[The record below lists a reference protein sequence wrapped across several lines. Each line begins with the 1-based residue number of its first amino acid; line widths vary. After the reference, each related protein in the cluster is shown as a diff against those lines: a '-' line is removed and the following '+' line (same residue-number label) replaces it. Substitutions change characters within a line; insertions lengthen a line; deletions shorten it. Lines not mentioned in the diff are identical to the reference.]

1 MFVLPKKII
10 KQSES
15 WFNGFCEKALIPQL
29 LMLSIIGK
37 YQIRLI
43 NNFTK
48 VKKKI
53 MPIFLYWVLEPIII
67 SLINQDRAPHQQQ
80 CIYSNIDIKNAV
92 KLSLY

>member
-48 VKKKI
+48 VKKKNYAYL
-53 MPIFLYWVLEPIII
+53 PLLGA
-67 SLINQDRAPHQQQ
+67 RANNYFSHKPR
-80 CIYSNIDIKNAV
+80 
-92 KLSLY
+92 

>member
-1 MFVLPKKII
+1 
-10 KQSES
+10 
-15 WFNGFCEKALIPQL
+15 
-29 LMLSIIGK
+29 
-37 YQIRLI
+37 
-43 NNFTK
+43 
-48 VKKKI
+48 